1 MFIKRDHR
9 KIPEILSSDSN
20 EVLYLSKRTAEF
32 NGSFSNSALY
42 WNKNKHIKND
52 DNDMDINDDD
62 NNDNNDNGSTN
73 PLINLKRLNLYDNRL
88 QDLEGFNALLDR
100 YSHTTTNTTT
110 TILLYYYYHYFFYY
124 CYYYYFFFYYYYY
137 YHY

>member
-20 EVLYLSKRTAEF
+20 EVLYLSKRAAEF

-52 DNDMDINDDD
+52 DNDMDMNDDNDD
-62 NNDNNDNGSTN
+62 NVSTN

-100 YSHTTTNTTT
+100 YSQ
-110 TILLYYYYHYFFYY
+110 
-124 CYYYYFFFYYYYY
+124 YYYYY
-137 YHY
+137 YYYYY